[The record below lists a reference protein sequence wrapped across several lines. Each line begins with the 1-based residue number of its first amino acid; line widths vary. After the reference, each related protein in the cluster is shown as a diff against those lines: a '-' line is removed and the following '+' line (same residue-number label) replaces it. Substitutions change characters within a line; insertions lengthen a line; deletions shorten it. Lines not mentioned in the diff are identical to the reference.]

1 MIELEND
8 ELLYEARGAVAYLTL
23 NRPARM
29 NALTP
34 AMRRGLNLV
43 ADEFDRRADLRVLIV
58 TGAGDAAFCAGADLQ
73 ATIPSLSD
81 AAATPQGIF
90 EDPTRRMFSRVKKP
104 IIAAVNGVC
113 VAGGT
118 ELMLGTDLRIAAP
131 HATFGLPEPRWGL
144 IAAGGSHVRLPRQIP
159 YCFAME
165 ILLTGRRLS
174 AEEALQFSLINR
186 VVPGEKL
193 LAECE
198 AYAERI
204 CRNGPLAVRAAKEAV
219 LAAANASWEEGF
231 FVESLIASKVFG
243 SEDAREGAKAF
254 AEKRE
259 PEFKGR

>member
-1 MIELEND
+1 MVELDND
-8 ELLYEARGAVAYLTL
+8 ELLYEARGAIAYLTL
-23 NRPARM
+23 NRPERM

-34 AMRRGLNLV
+34 AMRAGLDLV
-43 ADEFDRRADLRVLIV
+43 SDDFDRRSDLRVLIV
-58 TGAGDAAFCAGADLQ
+58 TGAGDKAFCAGADLR
-73 ATIPSLSD
+73 ATIPKLSD
-81 AAATPQGIF
+81 AAATPGGIF
-90 EDPTRRMFSRVKKP
+90 QDPTRRMFSRVKKP
-104 IIAAVNGVC
+104 IIAAINGVC

-118 ELMLGTDLRIAAP
+118 EMLLGTDLRVAAT

-174 AEEALQFSLINR
+174 AEEALRFSLINR
-186 VVPGEKL
+186 VVAPDRL

-198 AYAERI
+198 MYAEKI

-243 SEDAREGAKAF
+243 SEDAGEGVKAF

-259 PEFKGR
+259 PDFKGR

>member
-1 MIELEND
+1 MIELDDD
-8 ELLYEARGAVAYLTL
+8 ELLYEVKGAIAYLTL
-23 NRPARM
+23 NRPERM

-34 AMRRGLNLV
+34 AMRVGLDLV
-43 ADEFDRRADLRVLIV
+43 ADDFEQRPEVRALIV
-58 TGAGDAAFCAGADLQ
+58 TGAGDKAFCAGADLR
-73 ATIPSLSD
+73 ATIPRLSD
-81 AAATPQGIF
+81 AAATPSGIF
-90 EDPTRRMFSRVKKP
+90 QDPTRRIFSRVKKP
-104 IIAAVNGVC
+104 IIAAINGVC

-118 ELMLGTDLRIAAP
+118 EMMLGTDLRVAAT

-186 VVPGEKL
+186 IVAQDRL
-193 LAECE
+193 MAECE
-198 AYAERI
+198 ALAEKI
-204 CRNGPLAVRAAKEAV
+204 CRNGPLAVRAAKEAA
-219 LAAANASWEEGF
+219 LAAANTSWEEGF
-231 FVESLIASKVFG
+231 FIESLIASKVFG

-259 PEFKGR
+259 PHFNGR